1 MNSFS
6 QRCSSGARAS
16 RHARDSTKRCA
27 AGIAL
32 VLMLGACAP
41 HGPDYVKPSATTAY
55 RTAAPGGSQPPPAPQ
70 P

>member
-1 MNSFS
+1 MNPLS
-6 QRCSSGARAS
+6 QRGSSTARMS
-16 RHARDSTKRCA
+16 RPGRDAVRRGA

-32 VLMLGACAP
+32 ALTLGACAP

-55 RTAAPGGSQPPPAPQ
+55 RTTQPGGLQPPAPQ